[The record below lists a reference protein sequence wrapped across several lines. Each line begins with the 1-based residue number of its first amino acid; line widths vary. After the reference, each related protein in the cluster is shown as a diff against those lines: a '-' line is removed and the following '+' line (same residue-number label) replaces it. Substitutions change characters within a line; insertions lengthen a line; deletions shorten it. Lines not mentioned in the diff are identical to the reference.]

1 MSELKKITAIILTYK
16 TPKDIILGCIKSLSR
31 EIKVII
37 VENSKNFEHQKL
49 IKKKFP
55 KIKIFCTGK
64 NLGYGMG
71 NNFGLSKTKTD
82 YALILNPDVV
92 CEKNFFKNLPKVI
105 RDIKNFDIIGC
116 QYLKDKVFVPAGF
129 FNPKKNNEFKKE
141 FLNNKIEKLAKVEW
155 VTGCSMLLNLK
166 KLDKKNI
173 FDKKYFLYFEEFDL
187 CKSIID
193 KGGFVYTS
201 KDLKIHHL
209 GFKSSIGKN
218 SFEKEDAINIKNWHW
233 MWSWFYFY
241 KKNYSF
247 FHALFKLFGKL
258 TKSFFKTIFYFITN
272 QKNQKDKYQY
282 RFLGLLN
289 SIIGRS
295 SFYRGQKKIY

>member
-16 TPKDIILGCIKSLSR
+16 TPKNIILNCLKSINR
-31 EIKVII
+31 GINIMI
-37 VENSKNFEHQKL
+37 VENSKNFEHHKM

-64 NLGYGMG
+64 NLGYGKG
-71 NNFGLSKTKTD
+71 NNYGLSKTKTD

-92 CEKNFFKNLPKVI
+92 CDKNFFKKIPKI
-105 RDIKNFDIIGC
+105 IKSTQNFDIIGC
-116 QYLKDKVFVPAGF
+116 QYTKDKIFAPAGF
-129 FNPKKNNEFKKE
+129 FDPKKNVEFKKE
-141 FLNNKIEKLAKVEW
+141 YLENKIQTLTKVEW

-166 KLDKKNI
+166 KIDKRNV

-193 KGGFVYTS
+193 KNGFVYTS
-201 KDLKIHHL
+201 KDLKVHHL
-209 GFKSSIGKN
+209 GFKSSMGKN
-218 SFEKEDAINIKNWHW
+218 SFEKEDAINVRNWHW

-247 FHALFKLFGKL
+247 CKAFFKLFGKL
-258 TKSFFKTIFYFITN
+258 IKSFLKTIFYFSTN
-272 QKNQKDKYQY
+272 QEEQKNKYLF
-282 RFLGLLN
+282 RFLGLFN
-289 SIIGRS
+289 SIIGRPS
-295 SFYRGQKKIY
+295 YYRGKKN